1 MVSDDAGE
9 VTAMD
14 RMTALDTWFL
24 HVEDDINHMH
34 IGSIGVFEGPVPD
47 ADDLQRVIGASLHRI
62 PRYRQSY
69 REVVGGLGRPVW
81 VHDPHFDLAFHVRH
95 TALPRPGDL
104 QQLQVLVGR
113 VMSQKLDRS
122 RPLWETWFV
131 EGVEGGRWAM
141 ISKVHH
147 CVVDGIAGTDLLA
160 TVLQSRPDEPLPA
173 RDTLPPVDGELSRI
187 TVAREIVRA
196 IAAGSADTVR
206 AVAQR
211 VRTPVTTAARA
222 VTAVR
227 GATELLEVLKPMP
240 PSSLTGP
247 IGPHRRYATAR
258 APLADAKAVKQALG
272 GTVNDVILA
281 AIAGGFRA
289 LLEHRGELSADSTV
303 RTMVPVSLRRQDQ
316 RGELH
321 NLVAALFVPLPV
333 TIADPAERYAVMRET
348 MEEMKQSGEHA
359 TTAALVGASG
369 LAPAMFVG
377 LALRGATEL
386 LQRHQR
392 YVTTVTTNVPGPQQP
407 LYLLGCQLL
416 EAYPYVPI
424 AEGVRTGV
432 AIFSYDE
439 QLTFGVTGDYDQAP
453 DVAVLAAG
461 IEQGLAELVAL
472 VR

>member
-1 MVSDDAGE
+1 
-9 VTAMD
+9 MD

-34 IGSIGVFEGPVPD
+34 IGSIGIFEGPVPD
-47 ADDLQRVIGASLHRI
+47 AEDLQRVIGAALHDI
-62 PRYRQSY
+62 PRYLQSY
-69 REVVGGLGRPVW
+69 HEVARGLGRPVW
-81 VHDPHFDLAFHVRH
+81 VADPHFDLTFHVRQ

-104 QQLQVLVGR
+104 QQLHVLVGR
-113 VMSQKLDRS
+113 IMSQKLDRR

-131 EGVEGGRWAM
+131 EGLEGDRWAM

-160 TVLQSRPDEPLPA
+160 TVLQAHPDEPVPA
-173 RDTLPPVDGELSRI
+173 PGPPPVVDGEAPRL
-187 TVAREIVRA
+187 TVAREVVRA
-196 IAAGSADTVR
+196 IAAGSLDTAR
-206 AVAQR
+206 TVAGR
-211 VRTPVTTAARA
+211 LRTPLSTAARA

-240 PSSLTGP
+240 PSTLTGP
-247 IGPHRRYATAR
+247 IGPHRRYATVR
-258 APLADAKAVKQALG
+258 APLADAKAVKEALG

-281 AIAGGFRA
+281 AIASGFRD

-333 TIADPAERYAVMRET
+333 TIAEPAERYRVMRET
-348 MEEMKQSGEHA
+348 MEEMKASGEQA

-377 LALRGATEL
+377 LALRGVTEL

-392 YVTTVTTNVPGPQQP
+392 YVSTVTTNVPGPQQP
-407 LYLLGCQLL
+407 FYLVGRRLL

-424 AEGVRTGV
+424 AEGIRTGV
-432 AIFSYDE
+432 AIFSFDG

-461 IEQGLAELVAL
+461 IERGLADLVSL
-472 VR
+472 VS